1 MRHRP
6 FAAAGASLV
15 SHRTAP
21 RRVGTLFFLFWFFAN
36 VFHGFTA
43 SYTLSRGCSFLV
55 AIFMLAITKLG
66 RWKADA
72 RMAATPSPERHAFC
86 FRRRRLETRLSALP
100 DPRRMKFGNG

>member
-6 FAAAGASLV
+6 FDAAGASLA

-21 RRVGTLFFLFWFFAN
+21 RRVGTLFFAN
-36 VFHGFTA
+36 LFHGFTA

-72 RMAATPSPERHAFC
+72 RMAATPSPERHAFR